1 MQLYVNDSISISLDA
16 SNLIPY
22 SANSKE
28 DFVEVDE
35 LDGRKLLEFE
45 EPMPSLI
52 VSSPTRL
59 ASAMS
64 SAPLR
69 CRRLRRTSSTNGS
82 SKAMP
87 SGGLPMTFQTFSA

>member
-52 VSSPTRL
+52 VSSPTRDYRDVQL
-59 ASAMS
+59 DG
-64 SAPLR
+64 R
-69 CRRLRRTSSTNGS
+69 KRLRRGTAWVDYGHR
-82 SKAMP
+82 
-87 SGGLPMTFQTFSA
+87 